1 MLKVIRRSQKL
12 SQLLPDN
19 ALKLNI
25 IMFGFDSVSRMT
37 WMRNLPKSYEYLV
50 NSLKAVVMEGYN
62 VVGDGT
68 PQALLPILT
77 GFSEPELPEA
87 RRGFAGAQT
96 VDNHPWIWN
105 QLKEVGYITQVGYIF
120 ILLTFGFMAYGCPLA
135 AYCNHSI

>member
-1 MLKVIRRSQKL
+1 VHSILLRQVLLRSRNL
-12 SQLLPDN
+12 SRLLPDT

-50 NSLKAVVMEGYN
+50 NKLGAVVMKGYN

-87 RRGFAGAQT
+87 RRGFDGAKT
-96 VDNHPWIWN
+96 VDDHPWIWN
-105 QLKEVGYITQVGYIF
+105 RLKQVGYVTQVSF
-120 ILLTFGFMAYGCPLA
+120 FSFFLLNL
-135 AYCNHSI
+135 NIKVKNKR